1 MAGFSAVRTL
11 AAHWWVLLLRG
22 LIAILFGIMAF
33 AWPGVTLAA
42 LILLWGA
49 YALVDGIFEVIAGV
63 RGKWW
68 GLVFL
73 GILGI
78 AAGVLTFMW
87 PGITA
92 IALLWVIAVWAIVI
106 GIMQISAA
114 IRLRKE
120 VEGEWLWILTGILT
134 VILGVLLIARPGAGA
149 LSVLW
154 LIGWF
159 AIAWGILL
167 CILAFKVKKMGERPI
182 ATAPA

>member
-42 LILLWGA
+42 LVLLWGA

-68 GLVFL
+68 GLVLL

-167 CILAFKVKKMGERPI
+167 CILAFKVKKMGELPI
-182 ATAPA
+182 AHATA